1 MPGTLQLDS
10 ISKHFGDVTANDA
23 VSLTLKPGEVLA
35 LLGENGAGKST
46 LMKILYGFYPADAGT
61 IRLDGEPVHIRST
74 RDAMALGIGMVFQQF
89 NLIPALSIEEN
100 LMLAWPQAPWWQAR
114 HRPAFRQLTATYLRL
129 LGDDQADTRRRV
141 AELAVGE
148 KQLLEIAKV
157 LNLDARVVILDEPTS
172 VLTPLEAERLWKL
185 IRTMAAE
192 GRAMVMITHKMEDV
206 MACADRV
213 AVMRRGRLVG
223 EFATHEKTTDEIIT
237 LVMGEAP
244 LPPTR
249 AALHDAARP
258 RLQVKSLHAEDGLA
272 RLTGIDFSAHAGE
285 VLGIAGVSGSG
296 QKLLADAVSWIA
308 AVSAGEVLL
317 DGERT
322 SRSANEMPPALP
334 RIGSIPEAPLAN
346 AVAADLDL
354 AFNLDLKHILNWPF
368 FPRRSERVEHAREL
382 IAAYDVRPPE
392 PDKRAGELSGGNL
405 QKLVSARE
413 LSGTPDLVVAC
424 YPTMGLDVQ
433 ASAAIYREIF
443 RHAERGAVVLWI
455 SEDLDDLLAYA
466 HRIAVL
472 FQGRLVATLTPAD
485 TDRNTLGLQMTGEGQ
500 RASTTT
506 TPGVIHANVST

>member
-1 MPGTLQLDS
+1 MSDLIELDA
-10 ISKHFGDVTANDA
+10 ISKRFGDVCANDV
-23 VSLTLKPGEVLA
+23 VSLSLRAGEVLA

-46 LMKILYGFYPADAGT
+46 LMKILYGFYPADTGT
-61 IRLDGEPVHIRST
+61 IRLDDKPVHIRSP

-100 LMLAWPQAPWWQAR
+100 LMLAWPHAPWWQAR

-129 LGDDQADTRRRV
+129 LGDDQADTKKAV

-185 IRTMAAE
+185 VRTMALE
-192 GRAMVMITHKMEDV
+192 GRAVVMITHKMEDV

-249 AALHDAARP
+249 ARVLDAAPP
-258 RLQVKSLHAEDGLA
+258 RLLVKDLYAEDGLA
-272 RLTGIDFSAHAGE
+272 RLSGIDFCAHAGE

-296 QKLLADAVSWIA
+296 QKLLADAVAGIA
-308 AVSAGEVLL
+308 AINTGEVLL

-322 SRSANEMPPALP
+322 SRSAHEMPPALT
-334 RIGSIPEAPLAN
+334 RIGYIPEAPLAN

-354 AFNLDLKHILNWPF
+354 AFNLDLKTILNWRF
-368 FPRRSERVEHAREL
+368 FPRRAEHVEHAREL

-392 PDKRAGELSGGNL
+392 PDKRAGDLSGGNL

-433 ASAAIYREIF
+433 ASAAIYRELF

-472 FQGRLVATLTPAD
+472 FQGRLVASLTPGD
-485 TDRNTLGLQMTGEGQ
+485 TDRNTLGRLMTGEGQ
-500 RASTTT
+500 RSPSSA
-506 TPGVIHANVST
+506 GVIHANVST